1 MQKPPKEKR
10 CEETQKTQPITR
22 KMPSVAFLR
31 IDIPIFDQVMKYVAF
46 VSSCT
51 RTQLSQ
57 RYMIIQVHH
66 SR

>member
-1 MQKPPKEKR
+1 
-10 CEETQKTQPITR
+10 
-22 KMPSVAFLR
+22 MPSVAFLR